1 MKKLWVGLLLTFST
15 VPSAFGQ
22 ASDGNILGSVLDA
35 SGAGVPNANVELK
48 NDATGVKAE
57 VKSDAD
63 GSYRFGSVLV
73 GQYTITVT
81 ASGFTV
87 QALKGVHVEL
97 NKTTTANFS
106 LTVGAV
112 SSTVEVTEAAAL
124 LDTTTAQISNSY
136 ERRLAADLPLAANP
150 NGGIY
155 NLALIGAGVSSSGGV
170 GVGTG
175 PSVGGQ
181 RPRNNNFTVEG
192 VDNNNKSV
200 TGPVIY
206 IPNDAVAE
214 FTVLQNQFSAE
225 FGHSSG
231 GQFNAIVKSGTNSL
245 HGSAY
250 EYLQNRDLNANDQA
264 AARTGVLSAPRFDE
278 NRLGGEAGAPI
289 IKNKLFV
296 YGLFEYN
303 PLGQAGTPSSTVY
316 APTAAGYAM
325 LDTMAAA
332 GTISK
337 TNLGILE
344 KYAPPTGAT
353 VRTTPVNGVAIP
365 YGVYTIVAPSFSNTY
380 NYVISS
386 DYNLSDKD
394 QLRGRYLSNKTVGL
408 DIAASLPVFYTP
420 QPQTGKLG
428 TVSEF
433 HSFRPNLNNE
443 IRLAFNRFNADTQ
456 SPDFTYPGLDVF
468 PNVAMR
474 TDLNLNIGPN
484 PSAPQAQ
491 VQTVYQIVDNVTWVK
506 GRHEFKFGFD
516 GRDLIAASTFIQR
529 SRGDYEWNTLNGFL
543 TDVFPDFIAQRNVG
557 GKPYSGNDTA
567 YYFFANDN
575 FRFRRNLTINLGV
588 RYEFNGVAQS
598 MREFGLN
605 SIANVPGVLTFA
617 APEAAKNNWAPRIG
631 LAYSPGTNGKTSIR
645 AGFGMAY
652 DQIFDNV
659 GTNARPPQATSTVDV
674 TNGQAGVPNANFLKN
689 GGIPP
694 SASNAPLTPTQARNQ
709 TSSFLP
715 ANQQLG
721 YALTWNF
728 GVQHEF
734 ANDYTVEARYVG
746 TKGVHLLFQNQ
757 INRNSLVTPATN
769 LPTYLQAPSAATL
782 AGLQLTQ
789 QDFTNAKVATNA
801 AWNPIGAYG
810 FINAITAYVPR
821 GNSRYNGLAIDVK
834 KRYSKNI
841 LFVMGYT
848 FSHLI
853 DDSTSEVSSIVATPR
868 RAQDFNN
875 LSTEKANSAL
885 DHRNRLTFTS
895 VYDTPWFKDSR
906 NFLVKNALGGWQ
918 LSGTYTVESGEWATP
933 QSGVDANENGDS
945 AADRAIIN
953 TSGVPG
959 TSSAVTGIDRT
970 GSPIA
975 SATTCT
981 VAGVKVTGA
990 GCTVAYVATNPN
1002 AQFIAAGLG
1011 AYANSGRNILQ
1022 TPRINNIDFTIAKN
1036 IAFGERYKLQ
1046 LRADMFNAVNHPQY
1060 TLGRVNNVRLRSTAG
1075 SANMFI
1081 PGNPLFGQWDQ
1092 AFSSNP
1098 RIVQVVQGSLSNL
1111 YNRINKLQ

>member
-1 MKKLWVGLLLTFST
+1 MKKLWVALLISALAT

-35 SGAGVPNANVELK
+35 SGAAVPNANVELK
-48 NDATGVKAE
+48 NDSTGVKAE
-57 VKSDAD
+57 VKTDAS

-73 GQYTITVT
+73 GDYTITVT
-81 ASGFTV
+81 APGFTV
-87 QALKGVHVEL
+87 QALKGIHVEL
-97 NKTTTANFS
+97 NKTTTANMN
-106 LTVGAV
+106 LAVGAV

-124 LDTTTAQISNSY
+124 LDTTTAQVSNTY
-136 ERRLAADLPLAANP
+136 ERRLSADLPMAANP

-155 NLALIGAGVSSSGGV
+155 NLALIGAGVASSGGV

-181 RPRNNNFTVEG
+181 RPRNNNFTIEG

-231 GQFNAIVKSGTNSL
+231 GQFNAIVKSGTNSI
-245 HGSAY
+245 HGSLY
-250 EYLQNRDLNANDQA
+250 EYLQNRDLDANDQA
-264 AARTGVLSAPRFDE
+264 AARTGILSPPRYDQ
-278 NRLGGEAGAPI
+278 NRIGGEAGAPI

-296 YGLFEYN
+296 YGLYEYN
-303 PLGQAGTPSSTVY
+303 PIGQAGTPSAPVY
-316 APTAAGYAM
+316 APTSAGYSL
-325 LDTMAAA
+325 LDGMAAA

-344 KYAPPTGAT
+344 KYAPATGAFVRNT
-353 VRTTPVNGVAIP
+353 VVNGVNIP

-394 QLRGRYLSNKTVGL
+394 QIRGRYLSNKTVGL
-408 DIAASLPVFYTP
+408 DIAAALPVFFYP
-420 QPQTGKLG
+420 QPQTAKLG

-443 IRLAFNRFNADTQ
+443 IRLAFNRFNSDTQ
-456 SPDFTYPGLDVF
+456 VPNFSYPGLDVF
-468 PNVAMR
+468 PNVVMR
-474 TDLNLNIGPN
+474 TDLNLNIGPDPN
-484 PSAPQAQ
+484 GPQAQ

-506 GRHEFKFGFD
+506 GKHDFKFGFD

-529 SRGDYEWNTLNGFL
+529 NRGDYEYTTLNGFL
-543 TDVFPDFIAQRNVG
+543 TDVFPDAIAQRNVG

-575 FRFRRNLTINLGV
+575 WRFNRNLTINLGV

-605 SIANVPGVLTFA
+605 AIANVPGVLTFA
-617 APEAAKNNWAPRIG
+617 APQAAKNNWAPRIG

-645 AGFGMAY
+645 SGFGMAY

-659 GTNARPPQATSTVDV
+659 GTNARPPQATSTVDQTGGV
-674 TNGQAGVPNANFLKN
+674 AGVPNANFLKN
-689 GGIPP
+689 GGILP
-694 SASNAPLTPTQARNQ
+694 STSAAALTVTQARNN

-734 ANDYTVEARYVG
+734 ANDYTVDVRYVG
-746 TKGVHLLFQNQ
+746 TKGVHLLYQNQ
-757 INRNSLVTPATN
+757 INRNALVTPTNN

-782 AGLQLTQ
+782 AGLSLTQ
-789 QDFTNAKVATNA
+789 QDFTNAKAVTNP
-801 AWNPIGAYG
+801 AWDPIGAYG
-810 FINAITAYVPR
+810 FTSPITAYVPR

-834 KRYSKNI
+834 KRYSKNV
-841 LFVMGYT
+841 LFALGYT

-853 DDSTSEVSSIVATPR
+853 DDSTAEVASITASPR

-875 LSTEKANSAL
+875 LTAEKANSAL
-885 DHRNRLTFTS
+885 DHRHRLTFTS
-895 VYDTPWFKDSR
+895 VYDTPWFKDSH

-918 LSGTYTVESGEWATP
+918 ASGTYTVESGEWATP
-933 QSGVDANENGDS
+933 QSGVDSNENGDT
-945 AADRAIIN
+945 AADRAILN

-959 TSSAVTGIDRT
+959 TSSGVTGIDRT
-970 GSPIA
+970 GSPIVA
-975 SATTCT
+975 SGSGATICT
-981 VAGVKVTGA
+981 VAGAKVTGA

-1022 TPRINNIDFTIAKN
+1022 TPRINNIDFTLAKN
-1036 IAFGERYKLQ
+1036 IAIRERFKLQ
-1046 LRADMFNAVNHPQY
+1046 LRGDFFNAVNHPQY
-1060 TLGRVNNVRLRSTAG
+1060 TLGRPNNVRLKNTSA

-1098 RIVQVVQGSLSNL
+1098 RIIQVVARLTF
-1111 YNRINKLQ
+1111 

>member
-1 MKKLWVGLLLTFST
+1 MKKLWIALLLSALAI
-15 VPSAFGQ
+15 VPSVFGQ
-22 ASDGNILGSVLDA
+22 ASDGNIVGSVLDA
-35 SGAGVPNANVELK
+35 SGAAVPNANVELK
-48 NDATGVKAE
+48 NDSTGVKTEA
-57 VKSDAD
+57 KTGAD

-73 GQYTITVT
+73 GDYSITVT
-81 ASGFTV
+81 AAGFTV

-97 NKTTTANFS
+97 NKTTTANMN
-106 LTVGAV
+106 LQVGAV

-124 LDTTTAQISNSY
+124 LDTTTAQVSNTY
-136 ERRLAADLPLAANP
+136 ERRLSADLPMAANSS

-175 PSVGGQ
+175 PAVGGQ
-181 RPRNNNFTVEG
+181 RPRNNNFTIEG

-200 TGPVIY
+200 TGPVVY

-231 GQFNAIVKSGTNSL
+231 GQFNAIIKSGTNSL

-264 AARTGVLSAPRFDE
+264 AARSNVLSPPRYDQ

-289 IKNKLFV
+289 IKNKLFI
-296 YGLFEYN
+296 YGLYEYN
-303 PLGQAGTPSSTVY
+303 PIGAAGVPSSPVY
-316 APTAAGYAM
+316 APTAAGYAT
-325 LDTMAAA
+325 LDAMAAA

-344 KYAPPTGAT
+344 KYAPATGAT
-353 VRTTPVNGVAIP
+353 VRTTPVNGQNIP

-380 NYVISS
+380 NWLISS

-394 QLRGRYLSNKTVGL
+394 QLRGRYLSNKTVGV
-408 DIAASLPVFYTP
+408 DIAASLPVFFFP
-420 QPQTGKLG
+420 QPQTAKLG

-433 HSFRPNLNNE
+433 HSFQPNLNNE
-443 IRLAFNRFNADTQ
+443 IRLAFNRYNSDTAVPNF
-456 SPDFTYPGLDVF
+456 SYPGLDVF
-468 PNVAMR
+468 PNVVIR
-474 TDLNLNIGPN
+474 NDLNLNIGPDPN
-484 PSAPQAQ
+484 GPQAQ

-506 GRHEFKFGFD
+506 GKHELKFGFD

-529 SRGDYEWNTLNGFL
+529 NRGDYEWTTLSGFL
-543 TDVFPDFIAQRNVG
+543 NDTIPDFLAQRNVG

-575 FRFRRNLTINLGV
+575 FRFNRNLTINLGV

-598 MREFGLN
+598 MREFALN

-617 APEAAKNNWAPRIG
+617 APVAQKHNWAPRLG

-674 TNGQAGVPNANFLKN
+674 TGNPGTNFLGA
-689 GGIPP
+689 GGILP
-694 SASNAPLTPTQARNQ
+694 SANAGTLTAAQARAA
-709 TSSFLP
+709 TSSYLP

-734 ANDYTVEARYVG
+734 ANDYTVEARYIG
-746 TKGVHLLFQNQ
+746 TKGVHLLFQDQ
-757 INRNSLVTPATN
+757 INRNSLVTPTSN
-769 LPTYLQAPSAATL
+769 LPTYLQAPSQATL
-782 AGLQLTQ
+782 DSLTLS
-789 QDFTNAKVATNA
+789 TASLAAAKVVTNP
-801 AWNPIGAYG
+801 AWDPIGAYG
-810 FINAITAYVPR
+810 FTSPITAYVPR

-834 KRYSKNI
+834 KRYSKNM
-841 LFVMGYT
+841 LFALGYT

-853 DDSTSEVSSIVATPR
+853 DDSTAEVASIVASPR
-868 RAQDFNN
+868 RPQDFNN
-875 LSTEKANSAL
+875 ISADKANSAL

-895 VYDTPWFKDSR
+895 VYDTPWFKDNR
-906 NFLVKNALGGWQ
+906 NWLVKNTLGGWQ
-918 LSGTYTVESGEWATP
+918 ASGTYTVESGEWATP
-933 QSGVDANENGDS
+933 QSGVDSNQNGDA

-953 TSGVPG
+953 PSGVAG
-959 TSSAVTGIDRT
+959 TSSAVTPLKN
-970 GSPIA
+970 S
-975 SATTCT
+975 S
-981 VAGVKVTGA
+981 GA
-990 GCTVAYVATNPN
+990 TVAYLATNPT
-1002 AQFIAAGLG
+1002 AQFIAAGVG

-1036 IAFGERYKLQ
+1036 FAIRERYRVQ
-1046 LRADMFNAVNHPQY
+1046 LRADMFNALNHPQY
-1060 TLGRVNNVRLRSTAG
+1060 TLGRVDNVRLRNTSG

-1081 PGNPLFGQWDQ
+1081 PGNPLFGQWNQ

-1098 RIVQVVQGSLSNL
+1098 RFVQVVA
-1111 YNRINKLQ
+1111 KVTF